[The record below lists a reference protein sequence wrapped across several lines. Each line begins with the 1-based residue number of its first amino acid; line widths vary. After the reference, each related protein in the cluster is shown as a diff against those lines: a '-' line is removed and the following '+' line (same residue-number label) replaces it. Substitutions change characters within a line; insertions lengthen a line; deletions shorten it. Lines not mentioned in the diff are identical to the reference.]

1 MSYRMT
7 DIMRLREASQRCH
20 ARAEASDDG
29 LSALSYA
36 QLADEIDGMLVVRE
50 ANLAADRA
58 LRWFGA
64 TGFGATGD
72 GGDADPDT
80 FVVVVV
86 DPARAASELARM
98 RYVPAD
104 GTARLGEPGR
114 QMT

>member
-7 DIMRLREASQRCH
+7 DIMRLREASQRCR
-20 ARAEASDDG
+20 ASAEASDDG

-36 QLADEIDGMLVVRE
+36 QLADEIDGMLFVRE

-58 LRWFGA
+58 QRW
-64 TGFGATGD
+64 FGATGD
-72 GGDADPDT
+72 GGGADPDT

-86 DPARAASELARM
+86 DPARAASSRRM

-104 GTARLGEPGR
+104 GTARRFAPGR